1 MKAYAGRGC
10 YKEDKD
16 RDVGRIKIG
25 EKRQGDE
32 RILKNGVKGR
42 EAGK

>member
-10 YKEDKD
+10 CKEDKD

-25 EKRQGDE
+25 EKKAE
-32 RILKNGVKGR
+32 R
-42 EAGK
+42 